1 MYRQLIRN
9 LIYITLTRLD
19 ISYTI
24 GVMSR
29 YMQNPKKPHLE
40 VVRRILGYVKST
52 INYSLLCK
60 ECENCKLTG
69 YYDVEYTKDH
79 NTRRSTIGYVFRI
92 GSVTNLWYSKR
103 QPTTSVST
111 TEAEFRT
118 TEVTTQE
125 SIWLMQLMKN
135 LH

>member
-1 MYRQLIRN
+1 MVAS
-9 LIYITLTRLD
+9 LIYLKLTRLD
-19 ISYTI
+19 ISYTVDVI
-24 GVMSR
+24 SQ
-29 YMQNPKKPHLE
+29 YLQNPKKPHLE

-52 INYSLLCK
+52 INCSMLCK

-103 QPTTSVST
+103 QPIASLST
-111 TEAEFRT
+111 TKAEFRT
-118 TEVTTQE
+118 TDVTTQE